1 MATNATSKIDA
12 AAEKAYAEASA
23 KDGVIAKS
31 AVAPAEAKPAQAK
44 PAEVATPK
52 AAIKAAPKKVAL
64 KKAAPKKVVKK
75 AAKKIAASKPAAKK
89 TPAIKPALKAVPK
102 TAKAPAK
109 TATNPILKFK
119 DTIMAKANE
128 TDFAKTAKE
137 MAADV
142 QTRVKTAYAKT
153 GELTSEVTEFG
164 KGNVEA
170 LVESGKILFT
180 GIQAL
185 GREEIATTKS
195 VVETVTEDMKKI
207 AAIQSP
213 TEFMQLQG
221 ELVRRN
227 FDAAV
232 SFGSKRTEALVK
244 LYNEAFAPISNRV
257 SLAAERIKKAA

>member
-23 KDGVIAKS
+23 KETAVKDGGSAKS
-31 AVAPAEAKPAQAK
+31 AAVAVAPVAPAAKPTKVAAK
-44 PAEVATPK
+44 KVSTPK
-52 AAIKAAPKKVAL
+52 AAAKKAAPKKVAS
-64 KKAAPKKVVKK
+64 KKAPAAKPTSKASPK
-75 AAKKIAASKPAAKK
+75 AAKTS
-89 TPAIKPALKAVPK
+89 
-102 TAKAPAK
+102 AKAAV
-109 TATNPILKFK
+109 NPLIKLK

-128 TDFAKTAKE
+128 TDFAQTAKE

-142 QTRVKTAYAKT
+142 QARVKTAYAKS
-153 GELTSEVTEFG
+153 GELASEVTEFS

-170 LVESGKILFT
+170 LVESGKILLT
-180 GIQAL
+180 GIQTL

-207 AAIQSP
+207 AAVQSP

-232 SFGSKRTEALVK
+232 AFGSKRTEALVK
-244 LYNEAFAPISNRV
+244 LYNDAFAPISSRV